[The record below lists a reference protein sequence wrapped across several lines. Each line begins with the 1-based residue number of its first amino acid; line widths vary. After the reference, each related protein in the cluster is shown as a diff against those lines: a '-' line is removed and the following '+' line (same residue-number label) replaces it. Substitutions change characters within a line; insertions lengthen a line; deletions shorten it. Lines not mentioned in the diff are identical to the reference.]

1 MWNAERTDRALMEE
15 IKSSKHAIG
24 NVGRTIKNLL
34 AGCDDQLKKTRAA
47 YTAARVAHY
56 ELTLPWV
63 SNPKAERQSGPR
75 LLPSMLFDK
84 YMLTM
89 GALRRTALT
98 ELDKLVYD
106 YPGLV
111 TQAQANLGGM
121 ADAQDY
127 PTPEWV
133 REAFQL
139 SFDFQPIPPAG
150 AFKGLGIMPDT
161 LEKLG
166 KALMRKQAQAAQSA
180 QAAMWSNVRER
191 VSHLVDRLAQPDAK
205 FKRATVEQVRELV
218 ELMPGWNVT
227 SQVGVTELVED
238 IKNMLA
244 NVDAEDIRKD
254 ARLRADVAT
263 QASRITDK
271 LNQWG
276 V

>member
-1 MWNAERTDRALMEE
+1 
-15 IKSSKHAIG
+15 
-24 NVGRTIKNLL
+24 
-34 AGCDDQLKKTRAA
+34 
-47 YTAARVAHY
+47 
-56 ELTLPWV
+56 
-63 SNPKAERQSGPR
+63 
-75 LLPSMLFDK
+75 
-84 YMLTM
+84 
-89 GALRRTALT
+89 
-98 ELDKLVYD
+98 
-106 YPGLV
+106 
-111 TQAQANLGGM
+111 
-121 ADAQDY
+121 
-127 PTPEWV
+127 
-133 REAFQL
+133 
-139 SFDFQPIPPAG
+139 
-150 AFKGLGIMPDT
+150 
-161 LEKLG
+161 
-166 KALMRKQAQAAQSA
+166 
-180 QAAMWSNVRER
+180 MWSNVRER